1 MISEWRSVLA
11 RFSLTEYS
19 DPAQLRWR
27 LSLLRLDHQWD
38 GWYRLEAASQG
49 RQIQLQPSFV
59 QVRT

>member
-1 MISEWRSVLA
+1 MLA

-38 GWYRLEAASQG
+38 GWYRLEAAGSQG